1 MHTWARRKPPLRKG
15 ANGDFSTETNIITH
29 LRLARQ
35 TAGGKT
41 MEIAQETREGIQ
53 VFQVQGKIDA
63 STADS
68 FEESLI
74 RSIDEGNTRLVVDMA
89 EVDYISSVGLRVF
102 LLAAKK
108 LKPLDGKIVLAAM
121 QGPIRKVFTMAA
133 FDRILPIADTTEVA
147 IQEMS

>member
-1 MHTWARRKPPLRKG
+1 
-15 ANGDFSTETNIITH
+15 
-29 LRLARQ
+29 
-35 TAGGKT
+35 

-102 LLAAKK
+102 LLDAKK